1 MRRTL
6 PQVAEE
12 VLKILKK
19 DKTRFYSVRELST
32 YFHVSAYGIHQAADE
47 LKNWGYEIEEKKRK
61 GYRLKSLPDILLPQ
75 EIKENL
81 QTKILG
87 KEIHAYKALKST
99 NELAYRLAQDDGPEG
114 TLVISDHQTR
124 GRGRMGRGWFSPP
137 KVGLW
142 LSLIL
147 RPRIPPSR
155 APGLSICA
163 GLALASSVEQM
174 TRLDAR
180 IKWPNDCVVNGKKAA
195 GILLELSAELDKID
209 FVILG
214 VGVNVNQDRK
224 IFPKSLVKKAT
235 SLKIELGTEVD
246 RLRLLKLFLERFEKI
261 YLEFRENGL
270 EGLRPNIRKFSSILG
285 KEIKVKWGKKIFKG
299 EAKDIDENGSLIITT
314 GGRDRTI
321 SAGEVSL
328 L

>member
-32 YFHVSAYGIHQAADE
+32 YFHVSAYGIHQAVDE
-47 LKNWGYEIEEKKRK
+47 LKSWGYEIEEKKRK

-81 QTKILG
+81 HTKILG

-99 NELAYRLAQDDGPEG
+99 NELAYRLAQNDAPEG

-174 TRLDAR
+174 TGLNAG
-180 IKWPNDCVVNGKKAA
+180 IKWPNDCVVNGRKAA

-224 IFPKSLVKKAT
+224 IFPKTLVKKAT

-261 YLEFRENGL
+261 YLEFRESGL
-270 EGLRPNIRKFSSILG
+270 ETLRPNIRKFSPILG
-285 KEIKVKWGKKIFKG
+285 KEIKVKWGKKILKG
-299 EAKDIDENGSLIITT
+299 RAKDIDENGSLIITT
-314 GGRDRTI
+314 GGRERTI

>member
-12 VLKILKK
+12 VLKIVKK

-32 YFHVSAYGIHQAADE
+32 YFRVSAYGIRQAVDE

-61 GYRLKSLPDILLPQ
+61 GYRLKSLPGILLPQ

-81 QTKILG
+81 HTKILG
-87 KEIHAYKALKST
+87 KEVHAYKALKST
-99 NELAYRLAQDDGPEG
+99 NELAYRLAQEDAPEG

-147 RPRIPPSR
+147 RPRIPPAK
-155 APGLSICA
+155 APALSICA
-163 GLALASSVEQM
+163 GLALASSVEEM
-174 TRLDAR
+174 TRLDAG

-235 SLKIELGTEVD
+235 SLKMELGTEVD

-270 EGLRPNIRKFSSILG
+270 ERLRPNIRKLSSILG
-285 KEIKVKWGKKIFKG
+285 KEIKVKWGKKVLKG
-299 EAKDIDENGSLIITT
+299 QAKDIDENGSLIIRT
-314 GGRDRTI
+314 GRGERTI
-321 SAGEVSL
+321 SAGEVTL